1 METSTIHTNCAVLN
15 TFRIFQADLGLEL
28 MFVIDV
34 AMPVMDGI
42 AATKEIRQFEHETS
56 LQRIRIA
63 VLTCF
68 SSEEY
73 QKNALAAGADL
84 FLIKPVP
91 MKSLKPILEMDPE
104 VVIPP

>member
-1 METSTIHTNCAVLN
+1 MVANLRMT
-15 TFRIFQADLGLEL
+15 
-28 MFVIDV
+28 DV
-34 AMPVMDGI
+34 AMPVKDGI
-42 AATKEIRQFEHETS
+42 AATQEIRQFEHESS
-56 LQRIRIA
+56 LPRVRIA

-73 QKNALAAGADL
+73 QKSAFAAGADL

-91 MKSLKPILEMDPE
+91 MKALKPILEMDPG